1 MTPLEIIERSANI
14 EGFEHLLNKDQF
26 VEDLVTRAA
35 VGKDLILQYGDAI
48 FTVELDTAAHEVH
61 IYSLGVGS
69 EAVGIAH
76 QFMKDLWEVVPFD
89 EVSATVNNERLIRI
103 MKKLGWQETGG
114 FGDYF
119 KTFIARR
126 PT

>member
-1 MTPLEIIERSANI
+1 MNPLDVIAKSASI
-14 EGFEHLLNKDQF
+14 EGYEHLLNRETLVD
-26 VEDLVTRAA
+26 DLVTRAA
-35 VGKDLILQYGDAI
+35 VGKDLVLTYGDSV
-48 FTVELDTAAHEVH
+48 FTVELDTDAHEVH

-76 QFMKDLWEVVPFD
+76 QFMKELWEVVPFD
-89 EVSATVNNERLIRI
+89 QVSATVNDERLIRI

-114 FGDYF
+114 FGAYF